1 MTESV
6 SPELGAKYERLV
18 GWFDAFDRVA
28 IAFSGGVDSTVVLVA
43 ARENCSRRGLSQENI
58 VPLMC
63 VSPSQPH
70 REVEAAIAVAEN
82 LGFQVCRLNTHEL
95 DLPGYAD
102 NPPDRCYHC
111 KKVLLEQML
120 ELVRELD
127 CEVLVTGDNASDLLD
142 ERPGR
147 RALQEAGGRSPLAEL
162 GIAKPEVRA
171 IARTIQKLPIWNKP
185 ARACLATRVPAGT
198 PITAALLAQI
208 EKAEDALADLGFTE
222 HRVRHAGSLARLEV
236 SAAEMPLVMQKREAI
251 LAALKQA
258 GYERVALDLEPLKRR

>member
-1 MTESV
+1 MTEPV
-6 SPELGAKYERLV
+6 TPELAARYERLV
-18 GWFDAFDRVA
+18 GWFDAFDRIA
-28 IAFSGGVDSTVVLVA
+28 IAFSGGVDSTVVLAA
-43 ARENCSRRGLSQENI
+43 ARENCQRRGLSQESI

-63 VSPSQPH
+63 VSPSQPA
-70 REVEAAIAVAEN
+70 REVDAAIAVAEN
-82 LGFQVCRLNTHEL
+82 LGFQVCRLNTSEL
-95 DLPGYAD
+95 DQPGYVSNQA
-102 NPPDRCYHC
+102 DRCYHC
-111 KKVLLEQML
+111 KKVLLQQMF
-120 ELVRELD
+120 ELVQDLD

-162 GIAKPEVRA
+162 GITKPEVRA
-171 IARTIQKLPIWNKP
+171 IARDIQKLPVWNKP

-198 PITAALLAQI
+198 PITAALLARI

-236 SAAEMPLVMQKREAI
+236 SATEMPLVMQKREAI

-258 GYERVALDLEPLKRR
+258 GYDRVALDLEPLARR